1 MEYALKT
8 YGLTK
13 VFGQHKAV
21 DHVNMTIERG
31 DIYGFIG
38 RNGAGKTTLM
48 RMVLSLMFPTEG
60 SIEVFGEKDI
70 RKVGMRIG
78 SLVEAPGLYKNC
90 TAYENLVRFSILYG
104 ADVKKIPEILDFVG
118 LANTGRKT
126 AGKFSLGM
134 RQRLGIAIAM
144 LNDPMMMV
152 LDEPVNGLDPEGM
165 REVRDLIKRLNQERK
180 ITVLIS
186 SHMLDEL
193 AKMVTKYGIIN
204 NGVLIE
210 EISAET
216 LETKYNQCLLIEV
229 DDIEKSRKIVSSV
242 VGDSD
247 VQIADGKLQ
256 VTSHFEERGELN
268 RLLVQNDVMVRGL
281 ELKTQAI
288 EDYFMNRIGG

>member
-1 MEYALKT
+1 MEYALRT

-21 DHVNMTIERG
+21 DHVNMTIEKG

-60 SIEVFGEKDI
+60 SFELFGEKDL

-78 SLVEAPGLYKNC
+78 SLIEAPGLYKSC

-104 ADVKKIPEILDFVG
+104 ADMKKIPEILEFVG
-118 LANTGRKT
+118 LANTGRKV

-144 LNDPMMMV
+144 LNDPMLMV

-165 REVRDLIKRLNQERK
+165 REVRDLIRKLNQERK

-193 AKMVTKYGIIN
+193 SKMVTKYGIIN
-204 NGVLIE
+204 NGMLIE
-210 EISAET
+210 EISAEE
-216 LETKYNQCLLIEV
+216 LERKYNQCLMIDV
-229 DDIEKSRKIVSSV
+229 DDIEKSKKIISSV
-242 VGDSD
+242 VGESD
-247 VQIADGKLQ
+247 VMITDGKLQ
-256 VTSHFEERGELN
+256 IMSHFEERGELN

-281 ELKTQAI
+281 ELKTEAI